1 IRPTLMVPSP
11 RAGAAQTSAAT
22 AAIVL
27 TTFMS
32 TSQIEESSLPF
43 ALQDDVET
51 VCRAGVLPAREQ
63 RAARGRIRD
72 RPQHGIG
79 VVGRLVREVDPGH
92 QLFEQASRED
102 GEIDV

>member
-1 IRPTLMVPSP
+1 MVPSP

-22 AAIVL
+22 AAIVF

-32 TSQIEESSLPF
+32 TSHIEEGGLPF

-79 VVGRLVREVDPGH
+79 VVGRLVREVAPRH
-92 QLFEQASRED
+92 QFLEPATPED
-102 GEIDV
+102 GRLA